1 MTNQSNPLDS
11 PLALHQSLAAK
22 LADAC
27 VNPSYMADLWRLY
40 FDRFQEVLAAEPTR
54 REQS

>member
-1 MTNQSNPLDS
+1 MNSQPCS
-11 PLALHQSLAAK
+11 ALHQSLAVR

-40 FDRFQEVLAAEPTR
+40 FDRFQEVLAEELTR
-54 REQS
+54 REPRLP